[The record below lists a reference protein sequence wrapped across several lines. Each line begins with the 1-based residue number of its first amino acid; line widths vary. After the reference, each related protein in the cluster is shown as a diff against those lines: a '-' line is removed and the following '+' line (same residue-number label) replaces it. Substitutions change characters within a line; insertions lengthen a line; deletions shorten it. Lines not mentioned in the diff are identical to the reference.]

1 MEKHMVDK
9 TKDNG
14 RNQCWASVYLCIEM
28 DLVRTTISFDG
39 HIFKLLILTLL
50 KHEEINTMQME
61 ARHGGNTEEHH

>member
-28 DLVRTTISFDG
+28 DLVRTAISFDG

-50 KHEEINTMQME
+50 KREEINTRQME